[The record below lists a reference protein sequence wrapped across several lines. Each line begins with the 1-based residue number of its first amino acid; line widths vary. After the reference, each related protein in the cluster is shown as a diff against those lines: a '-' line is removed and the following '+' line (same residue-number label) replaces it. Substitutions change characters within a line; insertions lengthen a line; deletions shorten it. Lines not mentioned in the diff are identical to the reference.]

1 MDDGFEV
8 FEVSEAQENTGNE
21 KQHKGKDLTEK
32 IKLILLV
39 CILVVCSIN
48 MFINIKHYIDYQE
61 VADTQQ
67 IIIDDIG
74 FGSAENNNYIVDN
87 SPAVGNTVADT
98 STAASTSVYSSAEK
112 QTIRVPAVDVEKQTN
127 SVSTAANSTSAA
139 KTEIKTT
146 AVSTQQQSQTSLTQT
161 SQVQTTQVRTT
172 AESNNVQPS
181 GKININTA
189 SLSELMTLDGIGE
202 KKAQAII
209 DYRNQNGKFRSVYE
223 LTDVSG
229 IGEKTLEKNLDRI
242 TV

>member
-1 MDDGFEV
+1 MNDGFEV
-8 FEVSEAQENTGNE
+8 FEVSGEQENAADE
-21 KQHKGKDLTEK
+21 KQHKVKDVPEK

-61 VADTQQ
+61 ISDTQQ

-74 FGSAENNNYIVDN
+74 FGSAENNNYIIDS
-87 SPAVGNTVADT
+87 SPSVSSTTADSSTV
-98 STAASTSVYSSAEK
+98 ASTSAYSSAEK
-112 QTIRVPAVDVEKQTN
+112 QTVHVPAVEVERQTN
-127 SVSTAANSTSAA
+127 SVSTAVNNTSAV

-146 AVSTQQQSQTSLTQT
+146 AVSTQQQSQA
-161 SQVQTTQVRTT
+161 QTTQVKTT
-172 AESNNVQPS
+172 AESNNVQSS